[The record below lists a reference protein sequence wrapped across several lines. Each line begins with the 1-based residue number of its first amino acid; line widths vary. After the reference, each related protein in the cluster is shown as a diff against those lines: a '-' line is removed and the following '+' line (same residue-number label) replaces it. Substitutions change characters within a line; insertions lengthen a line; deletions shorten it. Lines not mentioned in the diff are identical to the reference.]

1 LIARNFIS
9 PNYPTVRLTDSNS
22 WALETMEEF
31 QVDRLPVVSDGKF
44 LGYVFRTD
52 IQSRETDAE
61 ILEEDVNYPDFTLS
75 EKDDYLR
82 VLQLFSQSE
91 EEVLAVLNEAMYHGS
106 VTLSECSMALADTLT
121 AQAKG
126 GALLISVDPRDYSL
140 SQIARLA
147 ESEDTKITGLW
158 IEKIDNNGHFIVF
171 LKLNSEYVSGVADL
185 LEMNGYKVIYRSGRQ
200 NSELINERYNS
211 LMKYLDL

>member
-1 LIARNFIS
+1 MIARNFIS
-9 PNYPTVRLTDSNS
+9 SNYPTVRLTDTNS

-31 QVDRLPVVSDGKF
+31 QVDRLPVVNDGKF
-44 LGYVFRTD
+44 LGYVFRND
-52 IQSRETDAE
+52 IRSSEPDAE
-61 ILEEDVNYPDFTLS
+61 LNEKDVNYPEFTLG

-91 EEVLAVLNEAMYHGS
+91 EEVLAVLNEKMYHGS
-106 VTLSECSMALADTLT
+106 VTLDECSLALANTLT
-121 AQAKG
+121 AQATG
-126 GALLISVDPRDYSL
+126 GALLLSVDPRDYSL

-158 IEKIDNNGHFIVF
+158 IEKIDGNGHFIVF

-185 LEMNGYKVIYRSGRQ
+185 LEMNGYKVMYRSGRQ
-200 NSELINERYNS
+200 NSELLNERYSS